1 MGSANKGNPHGP
13 GKGNI
18 GFFDSI
24 GKAIVDAASNTGFA
38 AQNNAT
44 GTPAAATP
52 NSDKGTG
59 GNSDRIPAGPRPEY
73 TFAGANPLTTSGF
86 PVGHPKYKAPPSAP
100 TSSAPKAVPA
110 PVKKKSI
117 LTGYGGLARPTLGG
131 VSKTIL
137 GS

>member
-1 MGSANKGNPHGP
+1 MGDRARGPAAGRVQKDVISAMMDNIARYAANNP
-13 GKGNI
+13 
-18 GFFDSI
+18 
-24 GKAIVDAASNTGFA
+24 
-38 AQNNAT
+38 QNNAT
-44 GTPAAATP
+44 GTAAASAP
-52 NSDKGTG
+52 NSDNGQG